1 MPRAEPATNRT
12 YVRPERRL
20 LPDPTPESSAFWTG
34 GREGHLLIYRC
45 RACGRWFHPPAPVCF
60 RCRSLDVGPEPASGR
75 GRVAAFT
82 INRQPW
88 IPGYP
93 PPYTVAM
100 VELAEEP
107 DVRVV
112 SNVVDLPVE
121 DVRVGLEVE
130 VFFEEWQDVWLP
142 LFRPLSGGTS

>member
-1 MPRAEPATNRT
+1 MTAMYT
-12 YVRPERRL
+12 RPERRL

-34 GREGHLLIYRC
+34 GRDGHLLIHHC

-60 RCRSLDVGPEPASGR
+60 RCRSLDVGPQPASGR

-93 PPYTVAM
+93 PPYAVAM
-100 VELAEEP
+100 IELADEP
-107 DVRVV
+107 DVRLV
-112 SNVVDLPVE
+112 SNVVDVPIE
-121 DVRVGLEVE
+121 NMHIGMAVE
-130 VFFEEWQDVWLP
+130 VFFEQWEDVWLP
-142 LFRPLSGGTS
+142 LFRPVTGSPR